1 MPYVAETEFLSSLRP
16 EDRWNRLSRKILQ
29 KVSQHRI
36 QISVL
41 ESAVLEMRAVLYS
54 QGKGSRETY
63 TSLILIKRKLVKH
76 GISEEATS
84 IDDYILA
91 DKLREDFG
99 ELTYFD
105 SVHASLFS
113 DSSVSEF
120 WILAINAARSC
131 CAAESRGA
139 WPKRYRAS
147 TCGREES

>member
-1 MPYVAETEFLSSLRP
+1 MPYVAETEFLFSLRP

-105 SVHASLFS
+105 SVHAAAALRRNQTLITN
-113 DSSVSEF
+113 DSVYDRCEVKTVTF
-120 WILAINAARSC
+120 AELAA
-131 CAAESRGA
+131 
-139 WPKRYRAS
+139 
-147 TCGREES
+147 

>member
-1 MPYVAETEFLSSLRP
+1 MPYVAETEFLFSLRP
-16 EDRWNRLSRKILQ
+16 KDRWNRLSRKILQ

-36 QISVL
+36 QLSVL

-63 TSLILIKRKLVKH
+63 ASLILIKRKLVKH
-76 GISEEATS
+76 GISEEPTS

-105 SVHASLFS
+105 SMHAAAALRRNQTLITN
-113 DSSVSEF
+113 DSVYGRCEVKTVTF
-120 WILAINAARSC
+120 AELAA
-131 CAAESRGA
+131 
-139 WPKRYRAS
+139 
-147 TCGREES
+147 